1 MVAEL
6 PRLLSADGAC
16 AFLVRERHLDFFH
29 GARMPAGIRPAYEQ
43 WLSTAP
49 QRFANYDPEAPNPR
63 QRNVVLRTREIRDV
77 TRRGAPP
84 VVTKFL
90 PRFAISESDQM
101 RVLVCEGPSLLSWV
115 GVLRA
120 KKFTREEARIFSLL
134 VDPLQRRLAIE
145 RRLGEAQ
152 ARALDLGAVL
162 EDVPAAA
169 FLLGRSGSILHANA
183 AGRALLDRE
192 RKLVEEQLESG
203 QGVQRANIDA
213 DLKLAILQRPANP
226 GPRVAAARV
235 RWYLT
240 ARQAEVLRQLAYGLS
255 NRAIAATLHCAES
268 TVELHV
274 SALLRSRSAR
284 AARTSWRGC
293 GAAKRSGAAARNGLR
308 KTRRAEPAARAASSP
323 SRALLPLSCRA
334 SARR

>member
-1 MVAEL
+1 VSLAKRPRALVKELAAALASQPLSARPLRSVVAEL

-29 GARMPAGIRPAYEQ
+29 GVRMPAGIRPAYER

-49 QRFANYDPEAPNPR
+49 QRFASYDPEAPDPR
-63 QRNVVLRTREIRDV
+63 QRNLVLRTHEIREI

-84 VVTKFL
+84 VVTRFL

-101 RVLVCEGPSLLSWV
+101 RVLVCEGASLLSWV

-120 KKFTREEARIFSLL
+120 KKFTREEARLFSFL
-134 VDPLQRRLAIE
+134 VGPLQRRLAIE

-152 ARALDLGAVL
+152 SRALELGAAL

-169 FLLGRSGSILHANA
+169 FVQGLGGSIVHANA

-192 RKLVEEQLESG
+192 RKLVEEQLASG
-203 QGVQRANIDA
+203 QGVQRATIDA
-213 DLKLAILQRPANP
+213 DLKLAILQRPADP
-226 GPRVAAARV
+226 APRVAAARV

-240 ARQAEVLRQLAYGLS
+240 ARQAQVLGQLAYGLS
-255 NRAIAATLHCAES
+255 NRAIAAALHCAES
-268 TVELHV
+268 TVELHIG
-274 SALLRSRSAR
+274 ALLEKSL
-284 AARTSWRGC
+284 C
-293 GAAKRSGAAARNGLR
+293 
-308 KTRRAEPAARAASSP
+308 E
-323 SRALLPLSCRA
+323 SRAHLV
-334 SARR
+334 ARLWSGN